1 MTDSN
6 RLSLTVVKE
15 TTLGTTPTTPRMRK
29 MRVTGESLSY
39 QPQSVTSDEL
49 RSDRMTADPIL
60 VGIQNQGGINFEL
73 SYPPP
78 NSPLSI
84 FLESL
89 FFSTWKQT
97 PERDNDGT
105 ADSVITDLA
114 ATGGVITC
122 ITGAAFVV
130 GHLIRNS
137 GFTNSGNN
145 GLFRI
150 TTGSATVPAVGNSL
164 LTNETAPPAAAR
176 VKVVGFQGASGDI
189 TATASGLGSTSLD
202 FTTLGL
208 AIGQWIKVT
217 GEGGAFQFANDACT
231 GWMRITGIAATALTC
246 DNLPS
251 GWTTDAGGSKTIRV
265 YFGDQLKNGVTKSGA
280 TIERGFLGQTV
291 PTYIAQTGMVAGQ
304 LDLTIA
310 SKQKITG
317 SLSFMGMSGS
327 QSTTSLDASPDAAPD
342 VATYRVMAGS
352 ANVGRIAEAGAAL
365 SGPNWVRSLRLSVQ
379 NNLRMIEAVD
389 SIAAVDIGA
398 GSQDVTAQVEA
409 YFGSN
414 TLLAKVL
421 AMTATNVNA
430 RVELDSR
437 AIVLGLPRLTPMSG
451 SPNAGGRNQDVMISL
466 AMQASYDSVTG
477 AHMILDRLEYYA

>member
-1 MTDSN
+1 
-6 RLSLTVVKE
+6 
-15 TTLGTTPTTPRMRK
+15 
-29 MRVTGESLSY
+29 
-39 QPQSVTSDEL
+39 
-49 RSDRMTADPIL
+49 
-60 VGIQNQGGINFEL
+60 
-73 SYPPP
+73 
-78 NSPLSI
+78 
-84 FLESL
+84 
-89 FFSTWKQT
+89 
-97 PERDNDGT
+97 
-105 ADSVITDLA
+105 
-114 ATGGVITC
+114 
-122 ITGAAFVV
+122 
-130 GHLIRNS
+130 
-137 GFTNSGNN
+137 
-145 GLFRI
+145 
-150 TTGSATVPAVGNSL
+150 
-164 LTNETAPPAAAR
+164 
-176 VKVVGFQGASGDI
+176 
-189 TATASGLGSTSLD
+189 
-202 FTTLGL
+202 
-208 AIGQWIKVT
+208 
-217 GEGGAFQFANDACT
+217 
-231 GWMRITGIAATALTC
+231 
-246 DNLPS
+246 
-251 GWTTDAGGSKTIRV
+251 
-265 YFGDQLKNGVTKSGA
+265 
-280 TIERGFLGQTV
+280 
-291 PTYIAQTGMVAGQ
+291 MVAGQ